1 MSVAHSS
8 LAWVFAPDDN
18 NWLDMRSFTI
28 LLYLSILAICLAVWG
43 AIVSQ
48 ASVWAALLI
57 PCLGLIAG
65 YVNKCR
71 NDSERLSIEAN
82 RQERRAD
89 TLEREIR
96 RQREVVDALADG
108 LEIGIFLC
116 DSKTMIEYA
125 NQTASDLFKFPDPR
139 RRNMLAVTLSHD
151 LESMINMALSTR
163 VAQRGEVVL
172 RYPEERIGLAKAWL
186 DPVSDDRV
194 FVTVQDITSLRRL
207 ERVRRDFVANVSHE
221 LRTPLTTIRAMA
233 ETLLDTPDEEMHEYK
248 SRFLPKVISEVDR
261 LNMITDDLLTLSA
274 AESKPVE
281 KKAMDLAALVREC
294 LEDFHVKAESK
305 GLELKVETPARV
317 TALINPHQITQV
329 ISNLID
335 NAIKYSNQ
343 GEIQVTLL
351 LEDEEAILSVK
362 DNGIGIAEEHHRR
375 VFERFYR
382 VDKGR
387 SRATGGTGLGLSI
400 VKHIVEAH
408 GGRIEVES
416 QEGMGSTFRLYLP
429 VH

>member
-1 MSVAHSS
+1 
-8 LAWVFAPDDN
+8 
-18 NWLDMRSFTI
+18 MRSFTI
-28 LLYLSILAICLAVWG
+28 LMYLTVIAICLAVWG
-43 AIVSQ
+43 AIVTKS
-48 ASVWAALLI
+48 AILSALLI
-57 PCLGLIAG
+57 PCLGAIGAF
-65 YVNKCR
+65 VHSCR
-71 NDSERLSIEAN
+71 TEADRQSIEAN

-89 TLEREIR
+89 TYEREIR

-125 NQTASDLFKFPDPR
+125 NQTACDLFRFPDPR

-151 LESMINMALSTR
+151 LESMINTALASR
-163 VAQRGEVVL
+163 MPQRGEVVL

-233 ETLLDTPDEEMHEYK
+233 ETLLDTPDDEMVEYK

-281 KKAMDLAALVREC
+281 KKMMDLALVVREC
-294 LEDFHVKAESK
+294 IEDLRAKAESK
-305 GLELKVETPARV
+305 GLELRVETPSHLMAP
-317 TALINPHQITQV
+317 INPHQITQV
-329 ISNLID
+329 VSNLID

-343 GEIQVTLL
+343 GEIQVTLF
-351 LEDEEAILSVK
+351 LEEQTAVLSVK
-362 DNGIGIAEEHHRR
+362 DNGIGIAEEHHPRI
-375 VFERFYR
+375 FERFYR

-387 SRATGGTGLGLSI
+387 SRSTGGTGLGLSI
-400 VKHIVEAH
+400 VKHITEAH
-408 GGRIEVES
+408 GGRIEVDS

-429 VH
+429 TD

>member
-1 MSVAHSS
+1 
-8 LAWVFAPDDN
+8 
-18 NWLDMRSFTI
+18 MRSFTI
-28 LLYLSILAICLAVWG
+28 LMYLTVIAICLAVWG
-43 AIVSQ
+43 AIVTKS
-48 ASVWAALLI
+48 AILSVLLI
-57 PCLGLIAG
+57 PCLGAIGAF
-65 YVNKCR
+65 VQSCR
-71 NDSERLSIEAN
+71 TEADRQSIEAN

-89 TLEREIR
+89 TYEREIR

-125 NQTASDLFKFPDPR
+125 NQTACDLFRFPDPR

-151 LESMINMALSTR
+151 LESMINTALASRTP
-163 VAQRGEVVL
+163 QRGEVVL

-233 ETLLDTPDEEMHEYK
+233 ETLLDTPDDEMVEYK

-281 KKAMDLAALVREC
+281 KKMMDLALVVREC
-294 LEDFHVKAESK
+294 IEDLRAKAESK
-305 GLELKVETPARV
+305 GLELRVETPSHLMAP
-317 TALINPHQITQV
+317 INPHQITQV
-329 ISNLID
+329 VSNLID

-343 GEIQVTLL
+343 GEIQVTLF
-351 LEDEEAILSVK
+351 LEEQTAVLSVK
-362 DNGIGIAEEHHRR
+362 DNGIGIAEEHHPRI
-375 VFERFYR
+375 FERFYR

-387 SRATGGTGLGLSI
+387 SRSTGGTGLGLSI
-400 VKHIVEAH
+400 VKHITEAH
-408 GGRIEVES
+408 GGRIEVDS

-429 VH
+429 TNGA

>member
-1 MSVAHSS
+1 
-8 LAWVFAPDDN
+8 
-18 NWLDMRSFTI
+18 
-28 LLYLSILAICLAVWG
+28 
-43 AIVSQ
+43 
-48 ASVWAALLI
+48 
-57 PCLGLIAG
+57 
-65 YVNKCR
+65 
-71 NDSERLSIEAN
+71 
-82 RQERRAD
+82 
-89 TLEREIR
+89 
-96 RQREVVDALADG
+96 
-108 LEIGIFLC
+108 
-116 DSKTMIEYA
+116 
-125 NQTASDLFKFPDPR
+125 
-139 RRNMLAVTLSHD
+139 
-151 LESMINMALSTR
+151 
-163 VAQRGEVVL
+163 
-172 RYPEERIGLAKAWL
+172 
-186 DPVSDDRV
+186 
-194 FVTVQDITSLRRL
+194 
-207 ERVRRDFVANVSHE
+207 
-221 LRTPLTTIRAMA
+221 
-233 ETLLDTPDEEMHEYK
+233 MHEYK